1 MVIKAVCILVG
12 EKVKGVINF
21 EQADADSAVKVSGEV
36 TGLIPGQHGFHIHEF
51 GDYTS
56 GCSSAGSH
64 FNPFGK
70 THGGPEDEIRH
81 VGDLG
86 NCVADESGIAKV
98 DLTDNLLKL
107 TGIHSIIGRSVVVHA
122 DVDDLGKGG
131 HEQSLTTGNAGGRL
145 ACGVIGITK
154 A

>member
-1 MVIKAVCILVG
+1 MTIKAVCILVG

-21 EQADADSAVKVSGEV
+21 TQEAADGPVKVTGEV
-36 TGLIPGQHGFHIHEF
+36 TGLAAGNHGFHIHEF

-64 FNPFGK
+64 FNPFKK
-70 THGGPEDEIRH
+70 THGAPEDEVRH

-86 NCVADESGIAKV
+86 NCVADDSGIAKI
-98 DLTDNLLKL
+98 DLTDKLLNL
-107 TGIHSIIGRSVVVHA
+107 TGVNSIIGRSVVVHA

-154 A
+154 V